1 MKKLDFVS
9 FDDEVKKFY
18 NIEYSLIAKIQSILL
33 NLCKEI
39 ELSSSDSLYTYHW
52 LLYNEE
58 NNSKPFLPK
67 VYFINEEDLRIVE
80 IYWVYLDNN
89 KELRFWST
97 DGVLEIDNI
106 PMYILID
113 IIKNIKKLYS
123 KN

>member
-9 FDDEVKKFY
+9 FDDEVKKFCS
-18 NIEYSLIAKIQSILL
+18 IEHSLIAKIQSILL
-33 NLCKEI
+33 NLCKET
-39 ELSSSDSLYTYHW
+39 ELASSDSLYTYHW
-52 LLYNEE
+52 LLFNEKI
-58 NNSKPFLPK
+58 NINK

-80 IYWVYLDNN
+80 IYWVYLDND

-106 PMYILID
+106 PMYNLIW